1 MTHVNIFPANSENP
15 FSAPARRDVLRLMGV
30 GAVVGAVGFGVG
42 EGVLGAGSAVASSG
56 RKLYVRADAGTGPD
70 HDGSSPERAFNT
82 LQAASNVTEPGDT
95 VLIMNGTYIDDGT
108 PGNQGTLNITRSGT
122 AGQPITYTAFPGHR
136 PVITVTRNSWT
147 GIRITGASYITIENL
162 TLSGLAATL
171 NYEDAYAVRLK
182 ATATYCANG
191 IFVGPPPGS
200 APYAGAHHITVRNNL
215 VHHWPGGGIGATKA
229 DYFTVDHNTV
239 HSNAWYSIFANSG
252 ITTLT
257 PINADDGTG
266 YKHFFTNNLVYN
278 NQSFIPWRQYGKLS
292 DGNGIIVDSTLG
304 TEAGGTRYKG
314 RTLVANNIVI
324 NNGGSGIHSYKANGV
339 DIINNTAYLNAAS
352 PALDYG
358 SIGAWVSEDCNVLNN
373 ISYVRAGKSTNSAY
387 KNINVLYDY
396 NIYYNGTAP
405 AVTGPHDLIA
415 DPLFVSPALTPADAD
430 FRLQDGSPAIG
441 SGTKNLAPKDD
452 FTGKTRP
459 PGLTPDRGAYKY
471 RNPHKG
477 Y

>member
-1 MTHVNIFPANSENP
+1 MEKISNDTSTKMSPG
-15 FSAPARRDVLRLMGV
+15 RRDVLRLMGI
-30 GAVVGAVGFGVG
+30 GAAVGAVGFTIE
-42 EGVLGAGSAVASSG
+42 EGALLTKAAMASAG
-56 RKLYVRADAGTGPD
+56 RKIYVRADAGTGPD

-95 VLIMNGTYIDDGT
+95 VLIMNGTYIDDGA
-108 PGNQGTLNITRSGT
+108 PGNQGTLIITRSGT
-122 AGQPITYTAFPGHR
+122 AGQPITYTAFPNHT

-147 GIRITGASYITIENL
+147 GIRITSASYITIENL
-162 TLSGLAATL
+162 TLSGLSAGL
-171 NYEDAYAVRLK
+171 KYEDAYELRLK
-182 ATATYCANG
+182 ATPTYNANG
-191 IFVGPPPGS
+191 IAIQPAAGNAGGAGS
-200 APYAGAHHITVRNNL
+200 HHITVRNNL
-215 VHHWPGGGIGATKA
+215 VHHWPGGGIAATKA
-229 DYFTVDHNTV
+229 DYLTVHGNTV

-252 ITTLT
+252 ISTLV
-257 PINADDGTG
+257 PSNFDSSTG
-266 YKHFFTNNLVYN
+266 YKHIFTNNLVYD
-278 NQSFIPWRQYGKLS
+278 NQSFIPWRQQGKIS

-358 SIGAWVSEDCNVLNN
+358 NIGAWVSEDCNVLNN
-373 ISYVRAGKSTNSAY
+373 ISYVRTGKSTNSAY
-387 KNINVLYDY
+387 KNINVLYDH
-396 NIYYNGTAP
+396 NIYYNGRAP
-405 AVTGPHDLIA
+405 EVVGPNDLIA
-415 DPLFVSPALTPADAD
+415 DPQFVSPALTPADAD

-459 PGLTPDRGAYKY
+459 PGRGIDRGAY
-471 RNPHKG
+471 RANG
-477 Y
+477 YGS